1 MASSSK
7 TSTAD
12 DVQRQIEHMK
22 NHSVSFG
29 GKQGYFVSKDKLK
42 SIESKLLHAME
53 KDDEESPTRLL
64 NLQDELDEIKK
75 SSEFLQNELKAAQQ
89 KVRERGD
96 LIVKLQREKE
106 TQELLAKS
114 RLDEVN
120 KTHKQYKEILEQTK
134 EERLKVQEEL
144 RSAAKGFDP
153 EKAKDLQMQVENLTG
168 KIRETTKQLEL
179 INSDKK
185 TLEKELYEYKGKILA
200 AQAEKDELTR
210 QVDSLINARKRAS
223 IEEIPPLTVP
233 RPEINNRLV
242 ARILGEKGLDFL
254 HQAEQAMV
262 DDYRDRVYKLMWAS
276 RHGKTQNLKS
286 LSALLEIVF
295 HWLRQKTYK
304 ARAVVAKWVDL
315 IEAHLRKGTIKAV
328 SWYRDRLRELVDDF
342 EEIKASYGHE
352 PGKPER
358 WHKHAYYWL
367 QVVWNRAKRQP
378 SKIARVLKRAK
389 AKLDELYLRFRSYLG
404 FAKRQDP
411 DLYSPEDLAI
421 DEKGKRP
428 AYNGVPPPPVPIRGP
443 SKVPGKLGD
452 SKAKLAALFG
462 AK

>member
-22 NHSVSFG
+22 SHSVSFG
-29 GKQGYFVSKDKLK
+29 GRQGYFVSKDKLR
-42 SIESKLLHAME
+42 SIESRLLTAME

-75 SSEFLQNELKAAQQ
+75 SSEFLQSELKAAQQ

-96 LIVKLQREKE
+96 LIAKLQREKE

-120 KTHKQYKEILEQTK
+120 KTHKEYKEILEQTK

-153 EKAKDLQMQVENLTG
+153 EKAKDLQLQVENLTG

-185 TLEKELYEYKGKILA
+185 TLEKELYESKGKILA

-223 IEEIPPLTVP
+223 VDEIPPLTVP

-295 HWLRQKTYK
+295 HWLRKKAYK
-304 ARAVVAKWVDL
+304 ARAVIAKWVDI

-352 PGKPER
+352 AGKPER
-358 WHKHAYYWL
+358 WHRHAYY
-367 QVVWNRAKRQP
+367 
-378 SKIARVLKRAK
+378 
-389 AKLDELYLRFRSYLG
+389 
-404 FAKRQDP
+404 
-411 DLYSPEDLAI
+411 
-421 DEKGKRP
+421 
-428 AYNGVPPPPVPIRGP
+428 
-443 SKVPGKLGD
+443 
-452 SKAKLAALFG
+452 
-462 AK
+462 